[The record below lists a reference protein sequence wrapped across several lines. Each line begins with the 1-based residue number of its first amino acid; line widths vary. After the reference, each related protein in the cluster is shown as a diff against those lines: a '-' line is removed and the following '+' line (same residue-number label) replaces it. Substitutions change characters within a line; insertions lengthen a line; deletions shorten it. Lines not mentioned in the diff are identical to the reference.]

1 MFHHNEDRE
10 LSCCEGNIF
19 HPLEEGFDEQFD
31 PLKNLSQSM
40 NFRSW
45 LKIFS
50 VSLCTCSSISL
61 INVIFSFSLT
71 EDTKYIKN
79 LQRVKKKIIALYCLG
94 SLFYLT
100 LHLLFG
106 Q

>member
-1 MFHHNEDRE
+1 
-10 LSCCEGNIF
+10 
-19 HPLEEGFDEQFD
+19 
-31 PLKNLSQSM
+31 M